1 MVAKVAASGKFNNR
15 KEGLRMAVWKERV
28 PRLILYLFLAI
39 CTFSTLFPFLNVL
52 AVSLSSGEA
61 IRAGNVSIWPRQF
74 TWDAYRNLIDDGQL
88 FVAMK
93 NTVVMTVVGTTLNM
107 LVTIMA
113 AYPLSKVDLRG
124 RGAVLGMIIF
134 TMLFS
139 GGLIPQFLLIKSLGL
154 MNTYWSLWLPGL
166 LSTYNFF
173 VLKTFFEGLPSELE
187 ESASIDG
194 AKDWVVLVRIVLPLA
209 LPVIAALTLFYAVGW
224 WNAYYNVLI
233 FIKSSTEMSL
243 MVKLYQMIDNL
254 DPALLIGDSTDG
266 NNALP
271 PEGVRAG
278 AAMLASLPILIIYPF
293 LQKYFVKGVL
303 MGSVKG

>member
-1 MVAKVAASGKFNNR
+1 
-15 KEGLRMAVWKERV
+15 MAVRKG
-28 PRLILYLFLAI
+28 RLTRGILYLFLAV

-61 IRAGNVSIWPRQF
+61 IRSGYVSVWPRDF

-93 NTVVMTVVGTTLNM
+93 NTALITIVGTSLNM

-113 AYPLSKVDLRG
+113 AYPLSKADLRG
-124 RGAVLGMIIF
+124 RGPVLGMIIF

-166 LSTYNFF
+166 ISTYNLF
-173 VLKTFFEGLPSELE
+173 VLKTFYEGLPNELE

-194 AKDWVVLVRIVLPLA
+194 AKDWTVLVRIVLPLA

-233 FIKSSTEMSL
+233 FIKSSDKMSL

-254 DPALLIGDSTDG
+254 DPALLLGDTDAS
-266 NNALP
+266 NALP

-278 AAMLASLPILIIYPF
+278 AAMLASLPILLIYPF

>member
-1 MVAKVAASGKFNNR
+1 
-15 KEGLRMAVWKERV
+15 MAVWKERV

-61 IRAGNVSIWPRQF
+61 IRAGNVAIWPRQF

>member
-1 MVAKVAASGKFNNR
+1 
-15 KEGLRMAVWKERV
+15 MAVWKERV

-113 AYPLSKVDLRG
+113 AYPLSKMDLRG

>member
-1 MVAKVAASGKFNNR
+1 MVAKDAASGRFNYR
-15 KEGLRMAVWKERV
+15 KEGLWMAIWKERV

-61 IRAGNVSIWPRQF
+61 IRAGSVSIWPRQF

-113 AYPLSKVDLRG
+113 AYPLSKIDLRG

-173 VLKTFFEGLPSELE
+173 VLKTFFEGLPNELE

>member
-1 MVAKVAASGKFNNR
+1 MV
-15 KEGLRMAVWKERV
+15 VWKERV
-28 PRLILYLFLAI
+28 PRLLLYFILGL

-61 IRAGNVSIWPRQF
+61 IRAGSVSIWPRQF

-88 FVAMK
+88 FIAMK
-93 NTVVMTVVGTTLNM
+93 NTVVMTVVGTSLNM

-113 AYPLSKVDLRG
+113 AYPLSKLDLRG
-124 RGAVLGMIIF
+124 RGLVLGMIIF
-134 TMLFS
+134 TMLFT
-139 GGLIPQFLLIKSLGL
+139 GGLIPQFLLIKNLGL
-154 MNTYWSLWLPGL
+154 MNTYWSLWLSGL

-187 ESASIDG
+187 ESAAIDG

-209 LPVIAALTLFYAVGW
+209 LPVLAALTLFYAVGW

-233 FIKSSTEMSL
+233 FIKSSTQMSL

-254 DPALLIGDSTDG
+254 DPALLIGDSTNA

>member
-1 MVAKVAASGKFNNR
+1 MVAKDAAGGKFNHR
-15 KEGLRMAVWKERV
+15 KEGLRMDIWKERV
-28 PRLILYLFLAI
+28 PRLLLYLFLAI

-61 IRAGNVSIWPRQF
+61 IRAGNVSIWPRHL

-93 NTVVMTVVGTTLNM
+93 NTVVMTVVGTSLNM

-113 AYPLSKVDLRG
+113 AYPLSKMDLRG
-124 RGAVLGMIIF
+124 RGPVLGMIIF

-154 MNTYWSLWLPGL
+154 MNTYWSLWLSGL
-166 LSTYNFF
+166 ISTYNLF

-233 FIKSSTEMSL
+233 FIKSSTQMSL

-254 DPALLIGDSTDG
+254 DPALLVGDSANA
-266 NNALP
+266 NNTLP

>member
-1 MVAKVAASGKFNNR
+1 MVAERMAEGKDKYR
-15 KEGLRMAVWKERV
+15 KEGLRMANWKERL
-28 PRLILYLFLAI
+28 PRVLLYFILAI

-61 IRAGNVSIWPRQF
+61 IRAGSVSIWPKQF

-88 FVAMK
+88 FMAMK
-93 NTVVMTVVGTTLNM
+93 NTVLMTVVGTTLNM

-113 AYPLSKVDLRG
+113 AYPLSKMDLRG
-124 RGAVLGMIIF
+124 RGLVLGMIIF

-173 VLKTFFEGLPSELE
+173 VLKTFFEGLPGELE
-187 ESASIDG
+187 ESAAIDG

-233 FIKSSTEMSL
+233 FIKSSTQMSL

-254 DPALLIGDSTDG
+254 DPALLVGDLANT

>member
-1 MVAKVAASGKFNNR
+1 MVKKGYLYQAA
-15 KEGLRMAVWKERV
+15 
-28 PRLILYLFLAI
+28 IYLFLAAFS
-39 CTFSTLFPFLNVL
+39 FSTLFPFLNVM
-52 AVSLSSGEA
+52 AVSLSSAEA
-61 IRAGNVSIWPRQF
+61 IRAGNVSIWPQQF

-88 FVAMK
+88 IVAMK
-93 NTVVMTVVGTTLNM
+93 NTVVMTVVGTALNM

-113 AYPLSKVDLRG
+113 AYPLSKTDLRG
-124 RGAVLGMIIF
+124 RGPVLAMIIF
-134 TMLFS
+134 TMLFG

-154 MNTYWSLWLPGL
+154 MDTYWALWLPGL
-166 LSTYNFF
+166 LSTYNLF
-173 VLKTFFEGLPSELE
+173 VMKTFFEGLPGELE
-187 ESASIDG
+187 ESAAIDG
-194 AKDWVVLVRIVLPLA
+194 AKDWMILVRIVLPLA

-233 FIKSSTEMSL
+233 FIKSSTKMSL

-254 DPALLIGDSTDG
+254 DPTLLLGDSG
-266 NNALP
+266 NENNALP

-278 AAMLASLPILIIYPF
+278 AAMLASLPILLIYPF

>member
-1 MVAKVAASGKFNNR
+1 MAFR
-15 KEGLRMAVWKERV
+15 KGSVSRG
-28 PRLILYLFLAI
+28 ILYLFLAA
-39 CTFSTLFPFLNVL
+39 CTFTTVFPILNVL

-61 IRAGNVSIWPRQF
+61 IRAGSVSIWPIEF
-74 TWDAYRNLIDDGQL
+74 TLESYRNLIDDGQL
-88 FVAMK
+88 FMAMR
-93 NTVVMTVVGTTLNM
+93 NTVVMTVVGTLLNI

-113 AYPLSKVDLRG
+113 AYPLSKADLRG
-124 RGAVLGMIIF
+124 RGPVLGMIIF
-134 TMLFS
+134 TMLFG
-139 GGLIPQFLLIKSLGL
+139 GGLIPHFLLIKSLGL
-154 MNTYWSLWLPGL
+154 MNTYWSLWLPAL
-166 LSTYNFF
+166 LSTYNLF

-209 LPVIAALTLFYAVGW
+209 LPVLAALTLFYAVGW

-233 FIKSSTEMSL
+233 YIKSSTKMSL
-243 MVKLYQMIDNL
+243 MVKLYQMIDNI
-254 DPALLIGDSTDG
+254 DPALLLGDSTDA
-266 NNALP
+266 NHTLP

-278 AAMLASLPILIIYPF
+278 AAMLAALPILLIYPF

>member
-1 MVAKVAASGKFNNR
+1 MSNPKG
-15 KEGLRMAVWKERV
+15 
-28 PRLILYLFLAI
+28 RLFRGILYVFLAL
-39 CTFSTLFPFLNVL
+39 CAFSTLFPFLNVL
-52 AVSLSSGEA
+52 AVSLSSSEA
-61 IRAGNVSIWPRQF
+61 IRSGNVSIWPKAF
-74 TWDAYRNLIDDGQL
+74 TLDAYRNLVDDGQL
-88 FVAMK
+88 FVAMR
-93 NTVVMTVVGTTLNM
+93 NTALMTVVGTVLNI

-113 AYPLSKVDLRG
+113 AYPLSKTDLRG
-124 RGAVLGMIIF
+124 RGPVLGMIIF
-134 TMLFS
+134 TMLFG

-154 MNTYWSLWLPGL
+154 MNTYWALWLPGL
-166 LSTYNFF
+166 ISTYNLF

-209 LPVIAALTLFYAVGW
+209 LPVLAALTLFYAVGW

-233 FIKSSTEMSL
+233 FIKSSDKMSL

-254 DPALLIGDSTDG
+254 DPSLLIGDPTQG
-266 NNALP
+266 NDALP

-278 AAMLASLPILIIYPF
+278 AAMLAALPILLIYPF